1 MKKKPTPSEATPL
14 PLLIGQNIRRRRL
27 AYGWTQQQLAD
38 RIGVDIAS
46 VSRYE
51 RGISTPTYEQL
62 PAVLAVL
69 ELSAWQL
76 FAPDQANDKF
86 AALLAQKVQD
96 LEPRQLDALMGIVDI
111 FIASHSAK

>member
-1 MKKKPTPSEATPL
+1 MKKKPTPPEVTPL
-14 PLLIGQNIRRRRL
+14 PLVIGQNIRRRRL

-38 RIGVDIAS
+38 RIGVDIVS

-76 FAPDQANDKF
+76 FVPDQANDKF
-86 AALLAQKVQD
+86 AALIAQKVQG
-96 LEPRQLDALMGIVDI
+96 LGPSQLDALMRIVDI
-111 FIASHSAK
+111 YIASHEAK